1 MLCIEAEP
9 EALESLNKEIST
21 REEVLKLINFKVDAF
36 SANTSNLAKTDED

>member
-9 EALESLNKEIST
+9 EALESLNKKIST